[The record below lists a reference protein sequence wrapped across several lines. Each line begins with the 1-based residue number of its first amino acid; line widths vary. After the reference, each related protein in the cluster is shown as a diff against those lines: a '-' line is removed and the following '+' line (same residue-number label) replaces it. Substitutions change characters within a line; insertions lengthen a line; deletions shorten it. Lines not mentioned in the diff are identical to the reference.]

1 MQLEFPTCGSVGRK
15 NFGSNSVLTGGI
27 AVRMRYHGHFI
38 WSGFSNRISEN
49 ARVPHIQMNA
59 EHLEVLHG
67 MQDFVGQNLQFLGE
81 TEKVWQPTD
90 FLPDL
95 TREDWREQVQ
105 ALREPAMQLSDETL
119 VVLVGDMVTEEALPN
134 YAISL
139 NLIARDQEGDS
150 DEPWAKWMR
159 GWVAEENRH
168 GDLLNAF
175 LRLTGRVDIRSIEV
189 TVHHLLSAG
198 FNPEAQKNLYAGLVY
213 TSFQERATK
222 ISHHNVGKLAA
233 QNGDENL
240 AKICRKIAG
249 DESRHEQF
257 YTRLMGEVMKLDPH
271 GGMLIFRDLM
281 RGVIAMPGRNM
292 TDGKDPDLF
301 EHFAE
306 VAQRTGVYTIHDYTD
321 ILNHLIREW
330 DVKNL
335 PLSGAAAAA
344 QDALCKQAERLASM
358 ADLMTKK
365 IARQPR
371 TKFSWIYDREA

>member
-1 MQLEFPTCGSVGRK
+1 LSLLLP
-15 NFGSNSVLTGGI
+15 I
-27 AVRMRYHGHFI
+27 
-38 WSGFSNRISEN
+38 
-49 ARVPHIQMNA
+49 
-59 EHLEVLHG
+59 
-67 MQDFVGQNLQFLGE
+67 
-81 TEKVWQPTD
+81 EKAWQPTD
-90 FLPDL
+90 YLPDL
-95 TREDWREQVQ
+95 AQPDWQEQMLRFRESAQE
-105 ALREPAMQLSDETL
+105 LTDEVL
-119 VVLVGDMVTEEALPN
+119 VVLVGDMVTEEALPS
-134 YAISL
+134 YAIAL
-139 NLIARDQEGDS
+139 NLIAQDKEGTS

-175 LRLTGRVDIRSIEV
+175 LRLTGRVNMHSIEV

-198 FNPEAQKNLYAGLVY
+198 FNPESQQNLYAGLVY

-222 ISHHNVGKLAA
+222 ISHHNVGKLAG

-257 YTRLMGEVMKLDPH
+257 YTRLMGEVMKRDPN

-292 TDGKDPDLF
+292 NDGHDPDLF

-306 VAQRTGVYTIHDYTD
+306 VAQRIGVYTIHDYTD
-321 ILNHLIREW
+321 ILNHLIAEW

-335 PLSGAAAAA
+335 PLSGEAADA
-344 QDALCKQAERLASM
+344 QETLCKQAERLASM
-358 ADLMTKK
+358 ADLVTRKV
-365 IARQPR
+365 ARQPR
-371 TKFSWIYDREA
+371 NQFSWIYNRTA

>member
-1 MQLEFPTCGSVGRK
+1 VSLISAEDARLIPQIELLRS
-15 NFGSNSVLTGGI
+15 L
-27 AVRMRYHGHFI
+27 GHVVE
-38 WSGFSNRISEN
+38 EN
-49 ARVPHIQMNA
+49 LSLLLPI
-59 EHLEVLHG
+59 
-67 MQDFVGQNLQFLGE
+67 
-81 TEKVWQPTD
+81 EKAWQPTD
-90 FLPDL
+90 YLPDFAQPDWHEQMLRMRESAQEL
-95 TREDWREQVQ
+95 T
-105 ALREPAMQLSDETL
+105 DEVL

-139 NLIARDQEGDS
+139 NLIAQDKEGDS

-175 LRLTGRVDIRSIEV
+175 LRLTGRVDMRTIEV

-198 FNPEAQKNLYAGLVY
+198 FNPESQQNLYAGLVY

-222 ISHHNVGKLAA
+222 ISHHNVGKLAG

-257 YTRLMGEVMKLDPH
+257 YTRLMGEVMKRDPE

-292 TDGKDPDLF
+292 TDGHDPDLF

-306 VAQRTGVYTIHDYTD
+306 VAQRIGVYTIHDYTD
-321 ILNHLIREW
+321 ILNHLITEW
-330 DVKNL
+330 DVKHL
-335 PLSGAAAAA
+335 SLSGEAADA
-344 QDALCKQAERLASM
+344 QEALCKQAERLASM
-358 ADLMTKK
+358 ADLVTRK
-365 IARQPR
+365 IGRQPR
-371 TKFSWIYDREA
+371 NKFSWIYDRCA